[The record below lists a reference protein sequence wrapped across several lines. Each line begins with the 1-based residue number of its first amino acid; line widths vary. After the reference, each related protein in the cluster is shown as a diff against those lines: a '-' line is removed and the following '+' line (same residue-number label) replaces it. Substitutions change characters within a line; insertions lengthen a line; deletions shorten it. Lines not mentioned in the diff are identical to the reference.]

1 MMAANKAGLRLTLDN
16 GTDLAAKINPRHLS
30 LTLVEKRDGSADELS
45 LSLQNVD
52 GRLAVPSAGA
62 ILSLA
67 LGWESRIDDHPV
79 GLIEKGRFRVDE
91 VEESG
96 PPDIITIRAR
106 SADLAGTYAKRRN
119 RVWHD
124 TTLGAVIADIAARH
138 GITARVHPDLAG
150 EPIEALEQHNKSDMA
165 MVQDLGKRFD
175 AVATWKDRKILILPK
190 GSTTTA
196 GGKTIQAITLSRQDG
211 WRWRYIRSERGAQSG
226 VEAQYHDGSTG
237 ARKTVSEGSGDAYR
251 LKHIY
256 ASKSSATRAAKSNLA
271 KRQREKSKF
280 EYYLAVADCRL
291 RPNQRV
297 ALTGWSAAV
306 GGTKWLVESIDTTM
320 DAGGIKQMVRFE
332 GGVKFYQ
339 LPLASR

>member
-1 MMAANKAGLRLTLDN
+1 MMAANKAGLRLMLDN
-16 GTDLAAKINPRHLS
+16 GVDLAAKINPRFLS
-30 LTLVEKRDGSADELS
+30 LTLVEKRDGSADELT

-52 GRLAVPSAGA
+52 GKLAVPSAGA
-62 ILSLA
+62 ILSLS
-67 LGWESRIDDHPV
+67 LGWESRFDDHPV
-79 GLIEKGRFRVDE
+79 GLIDKGRFKVDE

-96 PPDIITIRAR
+96 PPDQIVIRAR

-124 TTLGAVIADIAARH
+124 TTLGALIAEIAARH
-138 GITARVHPDLAG
+138 GITARVHPDLAS

-165 MVQDLGKRFD
+165 LVQDLGKRFD
-175 AVATWKDRKILILPK
+175 ATATWKDRKILILPK
-190 GSTTTA
+190 GSATTA
-196 GGKTIQAITLSRQDG
+196 GGQTIPAITLTRQDG
-211 WRWRYIRSERGAQSG
+211 WSWRYIRAERGAQTG
-226 VEAQYHDGSTG
+226 VEAQYHDGATG
-237 ARKTVSEGSGDAYR
+237 ARKTVSEGGGNGYR

-271 KRQREKSKF
+271 KRLRAKSRF

-291 RPNQRV
+291 RPNQQA

-306 GGTKWLVESIDTTM
+306 SGTKWLIESVDTTM

-332 GGVKFYQ
+332 GV
-339 LPLASR
+339 